1 MNNKSVR
8 MIVSISLNAVII
20 VLGIWIIFSIGT
32 TGYSFGRNIFDEK
45 AVSTSE
51 NAREVEMTI
60 EDKVEP
66 KQLARQ
72 LYNLGLTE
80 DEQIMYFQIILSDY
94 KDRFV
99 GGTYHLN
106 TGMKPSEMFQMMC
119 PETSEE
125 NE

>member
-20 VLGIWIIFSIGT
+20 VLGTWIIFSVAT

-51 NAREVEMTI
+51 NAREVEITI
-60 EDKVEP
+60 EDKVAP
-66 KQLARQ
+66 KALAKQ
-72 LYNLGLTE
+72 LYNLGLAE
-80 DEQIMYFQIILSDY
+80 DEQIIYFQIILSDY
-94 KDRFV
+94 KDKFV
-99 GGTYHLN
+99 GGTYNLN
-106 TGMKPSEMFQMMC
+106 TGMKPSEMFQIMC
-119 PETSEE
+119 SEASEE